1 MAPTRIFFTILSLI
15 FSVLV
20 ICKVRKRRF
29 FEKDSFM
36 WLIGCFVMLI
46 LGLFPTI
53 VIRFANIIGIEYAPS
68 LLFLVAIVFA
78 MFLLFRYSQEVSKL
92 KEETKELGERIVV
105 LEKLLDEKQNE
116 KKDNGQ

>member
-36 WLIGCFVMLI
+36 WLIGCFC
-46 LGLFPTI
+46 
-53 VIRFANIIGIEYAPS
+53 YAY
-68 LLFLVAIVFA
+68 FGAISN
-78 MFLLFRYSQEVSKL
+78 YSYKIC
-92 KEETKELGERIVV
+92 KY
-105 LEKLLDEKQNE
+105 NWH
-116 KKDNGQ
+116 

>member
-1 MAPTRIFFTILSLI
+1 
-15 FSVLV
+15 
-20 ICKVRKRRF
+20 
-29 FEKDSFM
+29 
-36 WLIGCFVMLI
+36 MLI

-116 KKDNGQ
+116 KKG